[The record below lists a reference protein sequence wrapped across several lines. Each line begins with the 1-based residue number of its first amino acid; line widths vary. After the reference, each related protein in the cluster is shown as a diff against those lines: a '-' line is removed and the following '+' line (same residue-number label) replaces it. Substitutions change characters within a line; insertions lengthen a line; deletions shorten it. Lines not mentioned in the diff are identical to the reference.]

1 MGTFKTDHLVPKPWP
16 AAWDSGVLV
25 LDLLNHDPAVLD
37 LSSLTLHEC
46 LSSGVGDNAT
56 LMPVLLD
63 LAETPPDMRHA
74 LAHLMWRG
82 AQRADPP
89 VVCARL
95 QVSAPIEDMAAHL
108 AACLVGTDH
117 P

>member
-1 MGTFKTDHLVPKPWP
+1 M
-16 AAWDSGVLV
+16 LV

-117 P
+117 Q